1 MNINES
7 QPDIFTIYQPNDNIF
22 IQTQLKY
29 YFINIHKN
37 LAVYIFDPRN
47 NFINNSQES
56 HTVHTT
62 PGIYI
67 SVKPLGIPPI
77 PVKSSSYN
85 SLFKDILLHI
95 IQYCNENQKSEQL
108 KEYLE
113 YYTVSVPASIHY
125 TSTT

>member
-1 MNINES
+1 MDNDFQ

-29 YFINIHKN
+29 YFINIYKN

-47 NFINNSQES
+47 NFINGPVESNTSQA
-56 HTVHTT
+56 T

-67 SVKPLGIPPI
+67 SVKPLDIPPI
-77 PVKSSSYN
+77 PVKQSSQN

-95 IQYCNENQKSEQL
+95 IQYCQETQKSEQL

-125 TSTT
+125 TTT